1 MAVVKPTPEAVAEAG
16 KSLAA
21 GRLVVI
27 PTETVYGLACDALDA
42 TAVLK
47 VFRLKGRPPENPL
60 IVHLADADGIGAVAV
75 PSALAKQLGERF
87 WPGPL
92 TLVLPKRPE
101 VPYETTGGLDT
112 VAVRVPA
119 HPVARAVIR
128 AARRPIA
135 APSANLFQGL
145 SPTRAEDVDPA
156 IVRSVDAVLDGGP
169 CEVGIESTVL
179 DLAGPE
185 PVVLRP
191 GGVPR
196 GELQAAL
203 GRSLGSLVPP
213 GRRSPGQYSRHYAPA
228 TELRLVE
235 ALGSGAA
242 GLTFGEPE
250 HDGQVEMP
258 LDPAAYAVRL
268 YSALR
273 RLDSMGFREIQVEEP
288 PDGPEWEAVW
298 DRLRKAAARG

>member
-1 MAVVKPTPEAVAEAG
+1 MAVVKPTAEAVAEAG

-42 TAVLK
+42 AAVLS
-47 VFRLKGRPPENPL
+47 VFHIKGRPPENPL

-75 PSALAKQLGERF
+75 PSTLAKQLGERF

-101 VPYETTGGLDT
+101 VPYETTGGLET
-112 VAVRVPA
+112 VAVRVPS

-128 AARRPIA
+128 AARRPLA
-135 APSANLFQGL
+135 APSANIFQGL

-179 DLAGPE
+179 DLTGPE
-185 PVVLRP
+185 PVLLRP

-203 GRSLGSLVPP
+203 GRPLGSLLPP
-213 GRRSPGQYSRHYAPA
+213 GRRSPGQYARHYAPA
-228 TELRLVE
+228 TDLRLVE
-235 ALGSGAA
+235 ALSPGAA

-250 HDGQVEMP
+250 HAGQVEMP

-298 DRLRKAAARG
+298 DRLRKATGRP

>member
-1 MAVVKPTPEAVAEAG
+1 VAVVKPTADAIQQAG

-42 TAVLK
+42 QAVLR

-60 IVHLADADGIGAVAV
+60 IVHLADADGIGSVAV
-75 PSALAKQLGERF
+75 PSALAKELGERF

-128 AARRPIA
+128 AARRPVA
-135 APSANLFQGL
+135 APSANPFKAL
-145 SPTRAEDVDPA
+145 SPTRAEDVDDE
-156 IVRSVDAVLDGGP
+156 IVRQVDAVLDGGP
-169 CEVGIESTVL
+169 CEIGIESTVV
-179 DLAGPE
+179 DLTGPD
-185 PVVLRP
+185 PIVLRP

-203 GRSLGSLVPP
+203 GRPLGSLTPP
-213 GRRSPGQYSRHYAPA
+213 DRRSPGLYKRHYAPSA
-228 TELRLVE
+228 RLVLVE
-235 ALGSGAA
+235 AIGPGAA

-250 HDGQVEMP
+250 HAGQVEMP
-258 LDPAAYAVRL
+258 LDPAGYAVRL

-273 RLDSMGFREIQVEEP
+273 RLDAMGFTEIQVEEP

-298 DRLRKAAARG
+298 DRLRKASAAR